1 MKKAEREAL
10 KIRRLKEMKAFDGQ
24 FAEAGRGFVCG
35 VDEVGRGPL
44 AGPVLAAAVVLPDGF
59 DIPGIDDSKKLSD
72 KKRREF
78 NDIILERA
86 TAYGFGIRDNSVI
99 DEINILNAAKEAMYD
114 AVREAADMLQTR
126 RGSEPGF
133 VLFDAVSLENFPYP
147 QMAIVKGDQKSLSIA
162 AASIIAKV
170 RRDDLMIKY
179 AEDYPGYG
187 FERNKGYG
195 TKAHYEG
202 IRQYGITPIHRKSFL
217 KNFFEKSK

>member
-126 RGSEPGF
+126 RESEPGF

-147 QMAIVKGDQKSLSIA
+147 QMAIVKGDQKRVLFLDAFRKQNGKLFRRGIPAFQQLSGADGVFLYVIEA
-162 AASIIAKV
+162 A
-170 RRDDLMIKY
+170 
-179 AEDYPGYG
+179 G
-187 FERNKGYG
+187 FGPVQIGCGKKPDAAG
-195 TKAHYEG
+195 
-202 IRQYGITPIHRKSFL
+202 
-217 KNFFEKSK
+217 